1 MTADPHRDHGE
12 LEEYEAWVAGSGKE
26 RSFKDNRREGVRP
39 SRMLALGL
47 LLVPFNFYL
56 GRFDILPDPLG
67 WLLAFWA
74 LRQMGPRHGLVRAAM
89 WCSVGGLVLSCLSS
103 VVAWSGESVQLGS
116 LGMLQG
122 LLPMVVA
129 VLVCSALIALVG
141 DHDRSGT
148 RQANIIRAAGPAL
161 ALVMVVL
168 AGVFLSS
175 SGITPIAEAAG
186 PAIALTVVLV
196 ASLAVDVWFLILLV
210 RHGAWLDGQSTELE
224 PLTSVVPATPT
235 QDPTTDR

>member
-1 MTADPHRDHGE
+1 MTADPHRDDGE
-12 LEEYEAWVAGSGKE
+12 LEEYEAWVASSGKE
-26 RSFKDNRREGVRP
+26 RSFEDDRREGIRP

-74 LRQMGPRHGLVRAAM
+74 LRQMGARHGLLRAAM
-89 WCSVGGLVLSCLSS
+89 WCSVGGLVQSCLSS
-103 VVAWSGESVQLGS
+103 VVMWSGSPVQLGPVS
-116 LGMLQG
+116 MLQG
-122 LLPMVVA
+122 LLLVVVA

-141 DHDRSGT
+141 DRDRSGT
-148 RQANIIRAAGPAL
+148 RQANIIRAAGPL
-161 ALVMVVL
+161 LELVMVVL
-168 AGVFLSS
+168 VGAFLSS
-175 SGITPIAEAAG
+175 SGPTPIAEAAG
-186 PAIALTVVLV
+186 PAIAVTVVLV
-196 ASLAVDVWFLILLV
+196 ASLAVHVWFLVLLV
-210 RHGAWLDGQSTELE
+210 RHGTLLDGQSTEPD